1 MCKLSPKVDMERH
14 WWHYKCHDR
23 KNAED
28 ISEKLVE
35 KNLVKNKDKDV
46 YQYGIE
52 VLISTAINIIL
63 LLVID
68 VVSLKR
74 LLNQSNLKSWSSK
87 MIKKSLEAY
96 FFTLKNK
103 IVFCKNN
110 FKTCPNFVSSVQRL
124 CKEL

>member
-1 MCKLSPKVDMERH
+1 M
-14 WWHYKCHDR
+14 
-23 KNAED
+23 
-28 ISEKLVE
+28 
-35 KNLVKNKDKDV
+35 KNKDKDV

-52 VLISTAINIIL
+52 VLISTAINIML

-96 FFTLKNK
+96 FFTLKVQQNSRK
-103 IVFCKNN
+103 INRNLKKNYTIIVLKYKKVYN
-110 FKTCPNFVSSVQRL
+110 
-124 CKEL
+124 

>member
-1 MCKLSPKVDMERH
+1 M
-14 WWHYKCHDR
+14 
-23 KNAED
+23 
-28 ISEKLVE
+28 
-35 KNLVKNKDKDV
+35 KNKDKDV

-52 VLISTAINIIL
+52 VLISTAINIML

-96 FFTLKNK
+96 FFTLKVQQNSRK
-103 IVFCKNN
+103 INRNLK
-110 FKTCPNFVSSVQRL
+110 KIIQLL
-124 CKEL
+124 C

>member
-1 MCKLSPKVDMERH
+1 M
-14 WWHYKCHDR
+14 
-23 KNAED
+23 
-28 ISEKLVE
+28 
-35 KNLVKNKDKDV
+35 KNKDKDV

-52 VLISTAINIIL
+52 VLISTAINIML

-96 FFTLKNK
+96 FL
-103 IVFCKNN
+103 
-110 FKTCPNFVSSVQRL
+110 P
-124 CKEL
+124 